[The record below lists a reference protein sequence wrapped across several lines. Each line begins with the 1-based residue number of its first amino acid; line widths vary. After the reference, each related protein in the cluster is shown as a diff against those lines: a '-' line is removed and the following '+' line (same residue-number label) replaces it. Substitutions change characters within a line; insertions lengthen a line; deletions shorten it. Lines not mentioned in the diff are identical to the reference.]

1 MLKYFSHIP
10 RAERPRT
17 LMVFYDCR
25 HYMPGAE
32 RAFAAQ
38 DYAASHPELY
48 KKVIAAM
55 GIEHLG
61 QIQVAEGNGKPY
73 HRTGLAEMSSV
84 WISNNQSLVDL
95 AIKAVKDN
103 GLQRV
108 QVQCPGRKGIH
119 GGEQGPWYG
128 LGGIAKRIG
137 VPGASTMGSM
147 TAYWSTKARIDYLDT
162 KQFVTQIATMNQI
175 CGNLMLADV
184 STIKG
189 V

>member
-1 MLKYFSHIP
+1 MAATP
-10 RAERPRT
+10 A
-17 LMVFYDCR
+17 R
-25 HYMPGAE
+25 HPTT
-32 RAFAAQ
+32 
-38 DYAASHPELY
+38 AS
-48 KKVIAAM
+48 V
-55 GIEHLG
+55 
-61 QIQVAEGNGKPY
+61 
-73 HRTGLAEMSSV
+73 
-84 WISNNQSLVDL
+84 VDL
-95 AIKAVKDN
+95 TIKAVRDN
-103 GLQRV
+103 NLKRV

-119 GGEQGPWYG
+119 GGEQGTWYG

-184 STIKG
+184 SAIKG